1 MKPTLQKLSP
11 DAEFLDVIKE
21 AIRTKKNILVSAHDD
36 ADRIGFIDACLMYL
50 AEVEPAERCTIL
62 EDTAVL
68 DVASTSPNMIQ
79 RTASEGKPMERLLG
93 AALHQSAK
101 RIIVAEARTGEIM
114 TVLLSAWNRSH
125 PGGMTAIAANSVVDA
140 LARVQR
146 LCAQEAPRGVDALIA
161 TSLDLIVHLARGSNG
176 PRVTELA
183 RVECVN
189 ETFVLEE
196 IYS

>member
-1 MKPTLQKLSP
+1 MKPTLQQLSP

-21 AIRTKKNILVSAHDD
+21 AIRTKKNILVSAHED

-50 AEVEPAERCTIL
+50 AEVEPDERSIIL
-62 EDTAVL
+62 EDAAAL
-68 DVASTSPNMIQ
+68 DVTSSNMIQ
-79 RTASEGKPMERLLG
+79 RTASGNKPMEVLLV
-93 AALHQSAK
+93 AALHMGVK

-146 LCAQEAPRGVDALIA
+146 LCVQEAPRGVDALIA
-161 TSLDLIVHLARGSNG
+161 NALDLIVHLARGSNG

-183 RVECVN
+183 RVKCVN

-196 IYS
+196 IYT

>member
-11 DAEFLDVIKE
+11 DVEFLDVIKE
-21 AIRTKKNILVSAHDD
+21 AIRMKENILVSAHDD

-50 AEVEPAERCTIL
+50 AEVEPDEHCIIL
-62 EDTAVL
+62 EDAAALHV
-68 DVASTSPNMIQ
+68 TSSKMIK
-79 RTASEGKPMERLLG
+79 RTASEGNPMEELLL
-93 AALHQSAK
+93 AALHKPAK

-114 TVLLSAWNRSH
+114 TVLLSAWNWSH

-140 LARVQR
+140 LTRVQR
-146 LCAQEAPRGVDALIA
+146 LCAQEAPRGVEALIA
-161 TSLDLIVHLARGSNG
+161 NSLDLIVHLARGSNG

-183 RVECVN
+183 RVKCVN

-196 IYS
+196 IYT